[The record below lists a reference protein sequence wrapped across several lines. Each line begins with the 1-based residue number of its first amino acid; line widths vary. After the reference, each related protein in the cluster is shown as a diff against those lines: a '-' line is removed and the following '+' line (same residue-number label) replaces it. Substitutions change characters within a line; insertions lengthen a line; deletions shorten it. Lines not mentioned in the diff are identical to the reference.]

1 MRGAWVGIL
10 LVLGV
15 PSLAH
20 AEPVPEAPAAQPP
33 ATPPERKS
41 YSQWGIGPA
50 YAAVYPGAGS
60 QSAAASGLGVALE
73 FARMKP
79 VSERADV
86 SFRFAWGLTAWDRF
100 RRWSGAAYD
109 IGAWTTEAYRDVYGW
124 MGKRSSADDA
134 PHGDGDADGKKS
146 DPTQVFRI
154 AGGSIAMVFLALGYV
169 ASGFTYAASVIAPTT
184 WMEIDVAGN
193 YNLGDKTFNPYLKG
207 GLGMMAFLHPEHGTL
222 VGGVG
227 PHFGGGLRVGSFLH
241 LGLSATWSP
250 PPLHGE
256 ARSGRSHLLVGSFT
270 VGTQH

>member
-1 MRGAWVGIL
+1 
-10 LVLGV
+10 
-15 PSLAH
+15 
-20 AEPVPEAPAAQPP
+20 
-33 ATPPERKS
+33 
-41 YSQWGIGPA
+41 
-50 YAAVYPGAGS
+50 
-60 QSAAASGLGVALE
+60 VALE

-124 MGKRSSADDA
+124 MSKRSAEGGTS
-134 PHGDGDADGKKS
+134 HGSGGTDEKKKS
-146 DPTQVFRI
+146 DPTQVFRL

-169 ASGFTYAASVIAPTT
+169 VSGFTYAASVVAPTT

-193 YNLGDKTFNPYLKG
+193 YNFGDRVFNPYLKG
-207 GLGMMAFLHPEHGTL
+207 GLGMVAFVHPGHGTL

-227 PHFGGGLRVGSFLH
+227 PHLGGGFRVGSFLH

-250 PPLHGE
+250 PSLHGE

-270 VGTQH
+270 VGTQYLPRCPRGLRGPGACGSGRRSPGTRPWLRTRRASSSGAAPAAG